1 MALKC
6 NVAAIALVGVLAGSA
21 ASALSVTAI
30 SPSWQNVNPTTGI
43 TESSSGSTISLRW
56 GGGSNPS
63 GYDFTPTGTPILNL
77 SPDTAFDLGQFTHLN
92 FPIPGEVLSSV
103 DLVVDLQIGGGPLV
117 SSTFSLT
124 HNETLNRPANCPQD
138 ATPCND
144 IVTIANS
151 LGSQNFTYGGQN
163 FVFSVLGFSQDGG
176 NTISTGFSTVEG
188 AQNHATLYGQYTVAP
203 VPLPAA
209 GWLLLGGIGGL
220 FAYGRRQKRNA
231 A

>member
-1 MALKC
+1 MALKR
-6 NVAAIALVGVLAGSA
+6 NVAAVALVGVLAGSA

-92 FPIPGEVLSSV
+92 FPIPGDVLSSV

-124 HNETLNRPANCPQD
+124 HNETLNRSANCPQD
-138 ATPCND
+138 PTPCND
-144 IVTIANS
+144 VVTIANT
-151 LGSQNFTYGGQN
+151 LGSQNFTFGGQN
-163 FVFSVLGFSQDGG
+163 YVFSVLGFSQDGG
-176 NTISTGFSTVEG
+176 NTISTGFSTVEE
-188 AQNHATLYGQYTVAP
+188 AQNYATLYGQYTIAP

-220 FAYGRRQKRNA
+220 FAYGRRQKRKA

>member
-1 MALKC
+1 MALKS

-124 HNETLNRPANCPQD
+124 HNETVNQQSNCPQD
-138 ATPCND
+138 PTPCND
-144 IVTIANS
+144 IVTIANT
-151 LGSQNFTYGGQN
+151 LGSQNFSFGGQN
-163 FVFSVLGFSQDGG
+163 YVFSVLGFSQDGG
-176 NTISTGFSTVEG
+176 NTISTGFSTVEETK
-188 AQNHATLYGQYTVAP
+188 NYATLYGQYTVAP

-220 FAYGRRQKRNA
+220 FAYGRRQKRNTA
-231 A
+231 